1 MKNGFHGLRIFSIIV
16 IAASLMLVP
25 ATFSSFA
32 DKPSNPG
39 KPSFSASVEDLKA
52 PKSVKLP
59 DGRIAEK
66 ATFIFYKEGFGH
78 KPGHDKGGGPPD
90 KNGGK
95 GGGEKCFAFLSKGAK
110 WKSTENY
117 IVNPTNADGLISTFV
132 KSTLDQ
138 SVDSWDTEVSF
149 NIFGTSTTNSS
160 AIPITDSPDDD
171 NIVALGAI
179 VDSSGNLETNVIA
192 VAVVWGIFGGPPQNR
207 ELVAWD
213 VIFNDAAFKFGN
225 AGDTSETELGDASMM
240 DLENIGTHEIGHAA
254 GMGHPDIG
262 CTEETMHGSAAFGE
276 TKKRTLNSGDIAG
289 INDLY

>member
-1 MKNGFHGLRIFSIIV
+1 MNRAIRIFLVFI
-16 IAASLMLVP
+16 IAASLIMVP
-25 ATFSSFA
+25 STFSS
-32 DKPSNPG
+32 
-39 KPSFSASVEDLKA
+39 KPSFSASIEDLKA

-66 ATFIFYKEGFGH
+66 VTHIFYKEGFGH
-78 KPGHDKGGGPPD
+78 KPGHDKGGGPPDKNGGGPPD

-149 NIFGTSTTNSS
+149 NIFGTSTIDSS
-160 AIPITDSPDDD
+160 AVPITDSADDD
-171 NIVALGAI
+171 NIIAFGAI
-179 VDSSGNLETNVIA
+179 VDSSGNLKTNVIA
-192 VAVVWGIFGGPPQNR
+192 VAVTWGVFSGPPQIR
-207 ELVAWD
+207 ELLAWD
-213 VIFNDAAFKFGN
+213 LIFNDAAFKFGN
-225 AGDTSETELGDASMM
+225 AGSTSETELGDTTMM
-240 DLENIGTHEIGHAA
+240 DFENIGTHEIGHAA
-254 GMGHPDIG
+254 GMGHPDLE